1 MGDSKILLHDISD
14 LGDGLVPVYF
24 VLRQFR
30 TRDSLGHD
38 AVGDFVQAE
47 EVSIGFSKISFV
59 CIYFLDGIIGMT
71 ASGDAKRKVGA
82 VMAGGRSHF
91 CGENETVIYIHSD
104 VLLETEVGL
113 VILDHPVRFEV
124 TGKLK
129 DIAIFIQLSL
139 RSFALF
145 PFFLQFLL
153 AEGMTGRLNQAGI
166 DGYAFVDG

>member
-153 AEGMTGRLNQAGI
+153 AEGMAGGLDQTGI